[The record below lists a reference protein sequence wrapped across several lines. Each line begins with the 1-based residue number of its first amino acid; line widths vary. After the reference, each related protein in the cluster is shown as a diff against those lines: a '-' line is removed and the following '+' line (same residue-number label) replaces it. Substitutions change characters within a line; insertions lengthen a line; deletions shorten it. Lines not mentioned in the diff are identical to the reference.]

1 MDIGV
6 ADHRT
11 ELVERDLAVL
21 VLVGEQNGL
30 VDDLLQL
37 RVLQIIADH
46 HLQNGE
52 QLGVRDEPVVIHIVN
67 SERNCFLCWFLEEEE
82 N

>member
-21 VLVGEQNGL
+21 VFVGEQNGL

-37 RVLQIIADH
+37 RVLQVIADH
-46 HLQNGE
+46 HL
-52 QLGVRDEPVVIHIVN
+52 
-67 SERNCFLCWFLEEEE
+67 
-82 N
+82 